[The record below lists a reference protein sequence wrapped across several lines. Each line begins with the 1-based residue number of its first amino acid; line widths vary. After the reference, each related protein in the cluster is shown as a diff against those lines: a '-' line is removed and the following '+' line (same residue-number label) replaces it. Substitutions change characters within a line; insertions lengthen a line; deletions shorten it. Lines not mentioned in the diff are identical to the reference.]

1 MTGDPASYKHFLMQ
15 GLNMLA
21 PPISPEEQEKQ
32 KKEKAA
38 KEAEE
43 SKIPGTLTL
52 GKHMMKKLGVGEEKV
67 LET

>member
-1 MTGDPASYKHFLMQ
+1 MQ